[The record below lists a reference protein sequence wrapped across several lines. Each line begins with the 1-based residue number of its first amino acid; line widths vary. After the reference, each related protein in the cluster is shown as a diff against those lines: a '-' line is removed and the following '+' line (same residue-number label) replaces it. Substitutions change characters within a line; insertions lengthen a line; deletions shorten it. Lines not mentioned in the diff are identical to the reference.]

1 MVGGGSES
9 AFMKEDGRV
18 HLRFSGAPRKPSRVR
33 GQPPQAGCYRAGNG
47 TGEIAAE
54 GWKESEDG
62 LLASKDKV

>member
-1 MVGGGSES
+1 MGRSES

-18 HLRFSGAPRKPSRVR
+18 HLRFSGAPRKLSRVR
-33 GQPPQAGCYRAGNG
+33 GQPPQAEKCYRAGNG